1 MTGPVTVAPSRLAA
15 QAPLAAALALLAALA
30 LVCASAPG
38 GMAVAVVV
46 LGAGPHN
53 WFEARYLLSRMPAR
67 WGRLRAYFL
76 TGICGVVVLAAAFA
90 VLVMQ
95 SSALGPDPS
104 RRLLWLALW
113 HTALVSWIAALV
125 MLRGAQAPRREWPW
139 LVPVGLAYLAFAWAV
154 PDWASVALV
163 YAHPLLALVFLERE
177 LAVRRQRW
185 LPVYRTAL
193 AMLPLAVA
201 LVWWTTP
208 TLQAAIITESA
219 EAAQAGAFLLPDGVA
234 TVVLATHV
242 FLESLHYIVWI
253 VAIPIATA
261 AVPWN
266 IRRVPLAARSLAWRR
281 GLGLV
286 LAAGLALV
294 AVLWIAFAIDYATTR
309 QVYFTVAIVHVLA
322 EVPFLLRLL

>member
-1 MTGPVTVAPSRLAA
+1 MTASVTGASSRLAA
-15 QAPLAAALALLAALA
+15 QAPLAAAVALLTALA
-30 LVCASAPG
+30 LVCAVAPA

-46 LGAGPHN
+46 LGSGPHN

-67 WGRLRAYFL
+67 WGPLRGYFL
-76 TGICGVVVLAAAFA
+76 TGIAGVVILAATFGVLVVLA
-90 VLVMQ
+90 
-95 SSALGPDPS
+95 SGSNTDPS

-113 HTALVSWIAALV
+113 HTALVSWIATLV
-125 MLRGAQAPRREWPW
+125 MLRGTQAPRREWPW
-139 LVPVGLAYLAFAWAV
+139 LVPVGLAYLGFAWAM

-193 AMLPLAVA
+193 AMLPLAVV

-208 TLQAAIITESA
+208 TLQAAAIAASA

-234 TVVLATHV
+234 YVVLATHV
-242 FLESLHYIVWI
+242 FLESLHYLVWI
-253 VAIPIATA
+253 VAIPLTTA
-261 AVPWN
+261 AVPWSV
-266 IRRVPLAARSLAWRR
+266 RRVPLAARSLAWRR
-281 GLGLV
+281 GLALV
-286 LAAGLALV
+286 LACGLALV
-294 AVLWIAFAIDYATTR
+294 AVLWIAFAIDYDTTR